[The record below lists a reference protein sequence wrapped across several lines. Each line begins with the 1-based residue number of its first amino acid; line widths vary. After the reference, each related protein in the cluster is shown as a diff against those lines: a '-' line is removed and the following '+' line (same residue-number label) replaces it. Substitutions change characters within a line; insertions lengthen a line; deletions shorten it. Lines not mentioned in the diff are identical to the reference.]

1 MKKKNLKENSICDF
15 ANLSLIELEDEVVR
29 IFGKNKKPP
38 EPELHLQLLDAIIF
52 RMATTKL
59 NKKDILKILTDITDS
74 SFSYNK
80 ELDEKL
86 RTSNSTI
93 H

>member
-52 RMATTKL
+52 RMIATNL
-59 NKKDILKILTDITDS
+59 NQKDILKICTRLIDNSVRDK
-74 SFSYNK
+74 K
-80 ELDEKL
+80 EFDEEL